1 LRCRAAVA
9 TALPITAVT
18 AISIAAI
25 HGRRRLD
32 CGLRRRGAAA
42 VAAVSAAIEAAF
54 TALLLRLMAQF
65 GLRPVLHLGRDAGL
79 ADTVRV
85 RLGADRR
92 NGSGRSQKG
101 QGSGRDRKSA
111 HVASP
116 WKWPE
121 GNQRKPVG
129 FPLLQPAFMVKA

>member
-1 LRCRAAVA
+1 LRGAATVSAAVA
-9 TALPITAVT
+9 T
-18 AISIAAI
+18 
-25 HGRRRLD
+25 
-32 CGLRRRGAAA
+32 
-42 VAAVSAAIEAAF
+42 VSAAFKAAF
-54 TALLLRLMAQF
+54 APLLLRLGFVAQL
-65 GLRPVLHLGRDAGL
+65 GLRSILYLGRDARL
-79 ADTVRV
+79 ADPAGLG
-85 RLGADRR
+85 LGADRR
-92 NGSGRSQKG
+92 NRSGHSQKG